1 MTTLLPAIISS
12 VKGLVRQRIQAIGA
26 EYSDWIVNMTDNG
39 IHVSCTVHEEIVRSN
54 NPYEKPEYVQYWID
68 FSIPRHEPVLM
79 QDAIDEIDEEI
90 KYKRSEYV

>member
-12 VKGLVRQRIQAIGA
+12 VKGLVRERIRAIGA
-26 EYSDWIVNMTDNG
+26 EYSDWVITETDNG
-39 IHVSCTVHEEIVRSN
+39 IHVACIVHEEIVRSN
-54 NPYEKPEYVQYWID
+54 NPYEKPEYVQYWVD